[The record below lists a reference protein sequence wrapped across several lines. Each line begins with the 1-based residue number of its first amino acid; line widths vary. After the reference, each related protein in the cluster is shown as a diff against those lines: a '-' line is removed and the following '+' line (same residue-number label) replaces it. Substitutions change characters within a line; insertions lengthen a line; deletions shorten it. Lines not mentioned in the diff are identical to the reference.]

1 MKPSGASRF
10 VHGLVWLAIIV
21 IIAFGAAGIATGMNH
36 PPGSAG
42 QLELTAAG
50 DAEVSGRLDSA
61 VAGLAALADDVEA
74 LGGEAR
80 GALGALNGQ
89 DPASAEAAI
98 AAGDEIVA
106 RILARTTAI
115 RRELADIPYVGTP
128 TAGLRLSEPVIARHA
143 ALAEALN
150 ATDGL
155 DRDWL
160 RLSVGSVSATRMSN
174 LLAEHDRL
182 MNLAAERGRAARY
195 SDAIKRIN
203 EATAQLEA
211 ARALRDQLANTVD
224 VSVIDDWIARNA
236 DYDAAL
242 RDLYQEIPKVGKKV
256 TRSFRAAVEAEADAR
271 ARLPPDTRG
280 LVLIMADIG
289 RGGMNGAVIAIEE
302 TRGTLAEALLTS
314 LGG

>member
-1 MKPSGASRF
+1 MKPSRASRL
-10 VHGLVWLAIIV
+10 VHRLGWLAIIV
-21 IIAFGAAGIATGMNH
+21 IIAFGGAGIATGMNH

-50 DAEVSGRLDSA
+50 DAEVSLRLDSA
-61 VAGLAALADDVEA
+61 AAELAALADDVEA
-74 LGGEAR
+74 LGSEAR

-89 DPASAEAAI
+89 DSKGAEAAI

-115 RRELADIPYVGTP
+115 RRELAEIPYVGTP
-128 TAGLRLSEPVIARHA
+128 TAGLRLSEPVIARHM
-143 ALAEALN
+143 ALVSALD

-160 RLSVGSVSATRMSN
+160 RLSVGSVTATRMSN

-182 MNLAAERGRAARY
+182 MNLAAERGRVARY

-203 EATAQLEA
+203 EAAAQLDA

-236 DYDAAL
+236 DYDDAL
-242 RDLYQEIPKVGKKV
+242 RDLYRKIPTVGKKV
-256 TRSFRAAVEAEADAR
+256 TKSVRAAVEAEAEAR

-302 TRGTLAEALLTS
+302 TRGALADALLTTA
-314 LGG
+314 GG